1 MKVNIKK
8 ILLLITLTAV
18 SLTVL
23 ADGIDVKAAWV
34 DAATLV
40 GIKFS
45 LGAVL
50 FYILSFGLI
59 NKPKDT
65 AVKNGRWVAS
75 TLSMM
80 SFIGPS
86 HPYENQVRYFV
97 ELSLATIVWF
107 AIGFVVGYVWFKFKK
122 FKTNKTDSEVTKSK
136 KDIKALLPIS
146 NLIGIFLLVLIS
158 SGITFWFVTQN
169 YTDNLVASNGISE
182 HTYDVFECVNGEKKC
197 RKHIGA
203 IKFNIDEVAKEI
215 VGQFSHDENN
225 ETQFSKLDNCVIVD
239 EKNWQCSET
248 FNVYIMVNDELK
260 VKYVNATGNVSEED
274 TVNYVR
280 RK

>member
-1 MKVNIKK
+1 M
-8 ILLLITLTAV
+8 LLSIPAF
-18 SLTVL
+18 
-23 ADGIDVKAAWV
+23 ADAIDAKAAYG

-40 GIKFS
+40 GMKLI

-59 NKPKDT
+59 SKPKDT

-75 TLSMM
+75 TLAMM
-80 SFIGPS
+80 SFIGYS
-86 HPYENQVRYFV
+86 LQYDNQVRNLV
-97 ELSLATIVWF
+97 ESGIAAVVWF
-107 AIGFVVGYVWFKFKK
+107 AIGFVIGYLWFKFKK
-122 FKTNKTDSEVTKSK
+122 FKTNKTNSEVTKSK

-146 NLIGIFLLVLIS
+146 NFMGISLLVLIS
-158 SGITFWFVTQN
+158 SGITFWFVSQN
-169 YTDNLVASNGISE
+169 YTGNLVASNGISV

-203 IKFNIDEVAKEI
+203 IKFNIDELAKEI

-225 ETQFSKLDNCVIVD
+225 ERQFSKLDNCVIVD
-239 EKNWQCSET
+239 KRNWQCSET

-260 VKYVNATGNVSEED
+260 VKYVNAAGKVSEDE